1 MWVCIAS
8 LFLSLNRV
16 RKDYAS
22 LWGRDWWT
30 TIHYDIKEDEDY
42 FKTSQRGREP
52 LETSINTLYIL
63 RWLVYFW
70 RAVLFDGSGAEYIR
84 KEIPLHVLPTSSLLS
99 LESPLSSFTNLQRVL
114 HEEEKTAY
122 NQAME
127 QNMR

>member
-22 LWGRDWWT
+22 LWGLDWWT